1 MKQRLYSLKRRLEVA
16 MEDNLRCNAQYATNF
31 TSTPLECRH
40 TFCLDCIEKWRKEK
54 KSCPICRKPVK
65 KTTKPIAFQEII
77 DAMVEDLR
85 FIEPKENRKNLPGA
99 LSHEPDSKAGNQRE
113 KNLVTTFM

>member
-1 MKQRLYSLKRRLEVA
+1 MKQRFYSLKRRLEEA
-16 MEDNLRCNAQYATNF
+16 MEDNLRCAICDELYIDATV
-31 TSTPLECRH
+31 LECRH
-40 TFCLDCIEKWRKEK
+40 TFCLDCVEKWRKEK

-65 KTTKPIAFQEII
+65 KTTKPIAFQGII

-99 LSHEPDSKAGNQRE
+99 LSHEPDI
-113 KNLVTTFM
+113 